1 MPERQLYF
9 TSGTGRTRVGMGQVR
24 KVRAGVSHEA
34 GGKVRARW
42 SSQGSGV
49 KPCCEK
55 QGKKPPE
62 MEAGNLWV
70 GGGLRECLCQV
81 SKK

>member
-1 MPERQLYF
+1 MQERQLYF

-49 KPCCEK
+49 KL
-55 QGKKPPE
+55 GAL
-62 MEAGNLWV
+62 M
-70 GGGLRECLCQV
+70 
-81 SKK
+81 